1 MTFKSLHYKSNKCV
15 GCRLCEIACS
25 LTNAQVINPE
35 RARIRINRDH
45 KNQVDNAIYCHQCKN
60 APCIEACEYEALSR
74 DPNTNAIIVEKDNC
88 VACENCVQACPYSTP
103 KLDPSRKFIFI
114 CDLCGGS
121 PECVEI
127 CPENAILYI
136 ENETKEGEDSN

>member
-1 MTFKSLHYKSNKCV
+1 MNHNRLYFDSNKCV
-15 GCRLCEIACS
+15 GCRLCEIVCS
-25 LTNAQVINPE
+25 LSHAQVINPE

-45 KNQVDNAIYCHQCKN
+45 KNQVDNAIYCHQCEN

-88 VACENCVQACPYSTP
+88 IACQNCIQACPYSTP
-103 KLDPSRKFIFI
+103 NLDPSREFILI

-127 CPENAILYI
+127 CPEHAIQYT
-136 ENETKEGEDSN
+136 ENETKAGEDFN